1 MPKIFL
7 STVLALAAILGVA
20 LGARAA
26 QPFAGQTFEVAQAA
40 GKTILIDVRAS
51 WCPVCKRQKPI
62 IEAIEKERPD
72 LVVYEVDFDTAKDV
86 LRRFQVQ
93 RQSTLIVFKGKQ
105 ETGRS
110 TGDTNADSIEALLAK
125 SI

>member
-7 STVLALAAILGVA
+7 STVLALAAILAVA

-26 QPFAGQTFEVAQAA
+26 QPFAGQTFQVAQSA

-51 WCPVCKRQKPI
+51 WCPVCKQQKPI

-86 LRRFQVQ
+86 LRRFQV
-93 RQSTLIVFKGKQ
+93 RHRPPSVGL
-105 ETGRS
+105 R
-110 TGDTNADSIEALLAK
+110 
-125 SI
+125 